1 MLYYFQ
7 YFVKRRNNRM
17 SFPNQIEDQAN
28 SLARIRSMLPTM
40 AAAERKVAA
49 WVIQH
54 SDEMIR
60 LSMAQL
66 GQLCGVSDT
75 TVLRFCRAAGFQ
87 GYTDLKLAIACDLTS
102 PTVHIHDEISK
113 SDDSATIARK
123 VFTSH
128 IQALSDTSEV
138 LNPETFER
146 AVDLLA
152 RANRILFIGV
162 GTSGPFVQDLYNKF
176 FRLGF
181 ICSAQTDSY
190 LQLMEA
196 AMLKPGDLTVGISYS
211 GLSIDPALTLEYA
224 QRNGISTICITG
236 NAQSPITKHAD
247 ITLLTVSHETRAET
261 IVSRVAQHAMTD
273 ALYVAVSLRM
283 IDIAVENEKLI
294 WDAVMPKAV

>member
-1 MLYYFQ
+1 MAL
-7 YFVKRRNNRM
+7 
-17 SFPNQIEDQAN
+17 PNQNEDQAN
-28 SLARIRSMLPTM
+28 SLARIRSMLPAM
-40 AAAERKVAA
+40 ATAERKVAD

-54 SDEMIR
+54 SHEMIR

-87 GYTDLKLAIACDLTS
+87 GYTDLKLAIARDLTS
-102 PTVHIHDEISK
+102 PTVHIHNEISI

-138 LNPETFER
+138 LNAEAFDQ

-152 RANRILFIGV
+152 RAERILFIGV

-181 ICSAQTDSY
+181 YCSAQTDSY

-196 AMLKPGDLTVGISYS
+196 ALLKPGDLVVAISHS
-211 GLSIDPALTLEYA
+211 GFSIDPTLTLEYA
-224 QRNGISTICITG
+224 RRKGISTICISG

-247 ITLLTVSHETRAET
+247 VILLTVSHEIRAET

-283 IDIAVENEKLI
+283 IDIAVENEKRI
-294 WDAVMPKAV
+294 WDAVMPKAL